1 MTFTRKIVKNGH
13 IYLYEVRSY
22 REKGRVRQ
30 AARYLGKEIEKD
42 GKKVLHPPKDGHPVV
57 QVLDSAGYVLY
68 YTVVE
73 EGFLFQ
79 YDVSLQQSSD

>member
-1 MTFTRKIVKNGH
+1 MAFSDRNTGK
-13 IYLYEVRSY
+13 
-22 REKGRVRQ
+22 VRQ
-30 AARYLGKEIEKD
+30 EVKYLAKGVEKD